1 MKTKTLLS
9 IAVIAALPFTANAT
23 RTLVETNTPAAV
35 GEDGTVKRATANAPY
50 ATNEPTVAD
59 QTHIATTAYVKG
71 AYNDA
76 IAAVNRLADDK
87 LSVQDLNDFENGAIN
102 PLRERIDALE
112 SADFGGQIVAAIDNV
127 MAQVDP
133 NFINAFDA
141 IDGLSQD
148 ISNLSGT
155 LGNKRVD
162 IYTTWDTNA
171 TTQVELS
178 TVRPAQGN
186 N

>member
-1 MKTKTLLS
+1 MNTKRIVL
-9 IAVIAALPFTANAT
+9 IAIIATLPFAANAT
-23 RTLVETNTPAAV
+23 DPVHIGPVGDLNIREVAV
-35 GEDGTVKRATANAPY
+35 ATDEPFYTTV
-50 ATNEPTVAD
+50 EPTAAD
-59 QTHIATTAYVKG
+59 ETHIATTAYVKG

-76 IAAVNRLADDK
+76 IAAVNRLANDK
-87 LSVQDLNDFENGAIN
+87 LNVLDLADFDNGAIN

-133 NFINAFDA
+133 GFTNAFNA
-141 IDGLSQD
+141 IDGLGQD
-148 ISNLSGT
+148 ISNVNT
-155 LGNKRVD
+155 ALGNKRVD
-162 IYTTWDTNA
+162 IYTTWDTND
-171 TTQVELS
+171 TTQVELT